1 MEGGV
6 VQFCLFSRQCLLS
19 NHHSAA
25 EKRAVWTAGR
35 EDDGDGDND
44 FKNDE
49 EFKKMRRRRRI
60 RVGEGRRWRES
71 GRVGMRGIL
80 ILFLPR
86 RDDDAVHLDQTDGNA
101 ICLFGNI
108 IHWRW
113 KIHKP
118 CWDQNVYRKYFIN
131 FVVIFLVFSQSS
143 FSIWSCCVD
152 TRINQSWIDIYWL
165 IPQTIWDIDAGLF
178 SSDITHFLL
187 YFFSQLFNR
196 AGSLPT
202 QT

>member
-1 MEGGV
+1 
-6 VQFCLFSRQCLLS
+6 
-19 NHHSAA
+19 
-25 EKRAVWTAGR
+25 
-35 EDDGDGDND
+35 
-44 FKNDE
+44 
-49 EFKKMRRRRRI
+49 
-60 RVGEGRRWRES
+60 
-71 GRVGMRGIL
+71 MRGIL
-80 ILFLPR
+80 MFLPR
-86 RDDDAVHLDQTDGNA
+86 RDDDAVHQDQTDGNA

-178 SSDITHFLL
+178 SSDITHFLCISFHNFSIGQARCQHKPL
-187 YFFSQLFNR
+187 EQDSDLVSKCLVFFCGENDFMWYLPCSELLS
-196 AGSLPT
+196 SLCLKS
-202 QT
+202 